1 MHSLEGG
8 AITSLIAQGNPRVS
22 LRKSGSER
30 SQVFPAIF
38 PTMSFTSISRLVGRI
53 VPQLYH
59 NYRYVII
66 ICIDGTQ
73 GGAAS
78 TNPRLKRGK
87 VTRWNAWFRKER
99 PPVKRFGCVSVCS
112 IACFRLSNF
121 LLLLLDPP
129 ISGEIIS
136 RRCGWAFHIFRGER
150 GFFSVNKFDEVF
162 DPVFINNWN

>member
-1 MHSLEGG
+1 ME
-8 AITSLIAQGNPRVS
+8 
-22 LRKSGSER
+22 KSR
-30 SQVFPAIF
+30 
-38 PTMSFTSISRLVGRI
+38 
-53 VPQLYH
+53 
-59 NYRYVII
+59 
-66 ICIDGTQ
+66 DGTH
-73 GGAAS
+73 GFE
-78 TNPRLKRGK
+78 T
-87 VTRWNAWFRKER
+87 R

-162 DPVFINNWN
+162 DPVFINNFGIERIKWNTVRRIFFFVNFYSCDSWSNRLWIFIVNLNDIQLRIVDYIDSFKWGK